1 MYRIGLIGMGMIG
14 QRHIDTIVKSGHKL
28 AGVSASSSRSSNIYA
43 ELYDTQPFESW
54 HDLVESKNI
63 DIIINNTPNHLHLE
77 INSAALNLKKPVYTE
92 KPLGRSLKETA
103 EMVAL
108 AAKKKIANGV
118 NYNRRGFPAI
128 TRIKAMID
136 SGELGDILLVRGNYL
151 QDWLLKPETWNW
163 RVDPANNE
171 ASRALPDIGAHLL
184 DLALYATSLE
194 PKELFYEMKTFI
206 PKRKSPKGKMVKI
219 LNEDY
224 GTLLVRFTN
233 GGSGVFTFCQTAA
246 GHAGSDL
253 FLEISGTKKGVVW
266 HENEE
271 EIIRVKNYQDA
282 EEVIEVESSKHNFHG
297 QYEVFIDFLNWV
309 GGKKPVSVADFKD
322 GHRQVYL
329 MERALKSYSEQKWV
343 KWNLK

>member
-1 MYRIGLIGMGMIG
+1 
-14 QRHIDTIVKSGHKL
+14 
-28 AGVSASSSRSSNIYA
+28 
-43 ELYDTQPFESW
+43 
-54 HDLVESKNI
+54 
-63 DIIINNTPNHLHLE
+63 
-77 INSAALNLKKPVYTE
+77 
-92 KPLGRSLKETA
+92 
-103 EMVAL
+103 MVAL

-224 GTLLVRFTN
+224 GSFL
-233 GGSGVFTFCQTAA
+233 GS
-246 GHAGSDL
+246 
-253 FLEISGTKKGVVW
+253 
-266 HENEE
+266 
-271 EIIRVKNYQDA
+271 
-282 EEVIEVESSKHNFHG
+282 
-297 QYEVFIDFLNWV
+297 
-309 GGKKPVSVADFKD
+309 
-322 GHRQVYL
+322 
-329 MERALKSYSEQKWV
+329 
-343 KWNLK
+343 